1 MLRRIP
7 HTRKILKLKNQ
18 LLNFTNKQNFQETL
32 EKENE
37 ADIISKL
44 EEIIMDSAKARAVYD
59 ASKSSMGMD
68 VSAVDLL
75 NIDMFATR

>member
-1 MLRRIP
+1 M
-7 HTRKILKLKNQ
+7 
-18 LLNFTNKQNFQETL
+18 L

-44 EEIIMDSAKARAVYD
+44 EEIVMDSAKARAVYD